1 MKIFC
6 PTYVKEFKCDG
17 RACSS
22 RCCRDWKIFLDEAA
36 RSKLMTLPDREEIF
50 KHVDESAQAFKM
62 QSSGACPF
70 LDENFLCK
78 LQLKHGEEFL
88 PAICQ
93 SFPRVTYK
101 LGEEIFMQAMTLTCP
116 VAAISILLREEP
128 MAISNEQLA
137 MSNGKDNYSL
147 HITNSTLPFKARQ
160 VFDFT
165 ERISEPERFLE
176 RQQAAI
182 KILQRRDLSI
192 NARLKN
198 LCEFFGIKICAD
210 FDEVNHAAALAE
222 IFSETYDANL
232 TAAKKNQLIEIYL
245 AHREDILNQL
255 RENFSTVL
263 ENYLV
268 NEFFMRCYPSA
279 FSSGEAF
286 NCRVFVTTYRAIEF
300 AAVLTTI
307 SRARLTLEDFLE
319 MLCALSDKLDHS
331 KGGMNAIKTFAAH
344 EENFYLMIEGDCI
357 ERNTGTA

>member
-36 RSKLMTLPDREEIF
+36 RSKLMTLPDRDEIF

-88 PAICQ
+88 PEICQ

-116 VAAISILLREEP
+116 VAAIAILLRGEP
-128 MAISNEQLA
+128 LA
-137 MSNGKDNYSL
+137 FEFAENL
-147 HITNSTLPFKARQ
+147 KARQ
-160 VFDFT
+160 IFDFT
-165 ERISEPERFLE
+165 ERIAEPERFLE
-176 RQQAAI
+176 RRQAAI
-182 KILQRRDLSI
+182 KILQRRELSI

-198 LCEFFGIKICAD
+198 LCEFFGVKICAD
-210 FDEVNHAAALAE
+210 FDEANHAAALAE
-222 IFSETYDANL
+222 IFSEMYDANL
-232 TAAKKNQLIEIYL
+232 TAAKKNQLVEVYL

-279 FSSGEAF
+279 FSGGEAF
-286 NCRVFVTTYRAIEF
+286 NCRVFVTAYRAIEF
-300 AAVLTTI
+300 ASVLTAI

-344 EENFYLMIEGDCI
+344 EENFPMMIE
-357 ERNTGTA
+357 